1 MLSFPEVEVVTPK
14 GRLLLSTLLVELVG
28 GGINN
33 DALHATN
40 SPQQSDD
47 DSTKDA
53 KP

>member
-1 MLSFPEVEVVTPK
+1 MTLVVEFVNPL
-14 GRLLLSTLLVELVG
+14 GRLLSTSLVKFVG

-40 SPQQSDD
+40 GSQQSDD

-53 KP
+53 EP